1 MSLRGATAKGR
12 CPLGRLRPADLECR
26 HLKPL
31 ARRVESTPLHNSAV
45 NRRHILKS
53 LGRAGALSAVT
64 VSGGLGLV
72 SQALAAASDSART
85 ALGYETLEFDWADT
99 ARNRAVPVRLYLP
112 RSATAQQPAPLL
124 VFSHGIGGSRR
135 GYTYLAQ
142 HWASSGWASLHVQHV
157 GSDRTLWSGGVWTM
171 VGRLHAAAQDAEA
184 IARARD
190 LRFALDELLHGEL
203 GARVD
208 GQRVVA
214 AGHSYGANTSL
225 LAAGA
230 RVWRD
235 GGPMDLRDPRVKA
248 AILISAPPFY
258 GEGDPRTILGPVEI
272 PTLHITATEDVIR
285 IPGYYSGLEDR
296 LSVFDA
302 IGSPQKWLAV
312 FEGGSHSMFT
322 DRAGTG
328 GALLNPKVKA
338 ATRELS
344 SAFLQGVFEGKTQ
357 ALESWPLQFAPLLA
371 RFSARA

>member
-1 MSLRGATAKGR
+1 
-12 CPLGRLRPADLECR
+12 
-26 HLKPL
+26 
-31 ARRVESTPLHNSAV
+31 
-45 NRRHILKS
+45 
-53 LGRAGALSAVT
+53 
-64 VSGGLGLV
+64 
-72 SQALAAASDSART
+72 
-85 ALGYETLEFDWADT
+85 
-99 ARNRAVPVRLYLP
+99 
-112 RSATAQQPAPLL
+112 
-124 VFSHGIGGSRR
+124 
-135 GYTYLAQ
+135 
-142 HWASSGWASLHVQHV
+142 
-157 GSDRTLWSGGVWTM
+157 
-171 VGRLHAAAQDAEA
+171 
-184 IARARD
+184 
-190 LRFALDELLHGEL
+190 
-203 GARVD
+203 
-208 GQRVVA
+208 
-214 AGHSYGANTSL
+214 
-225 LAAGA
+225 
-230 RVWRD
+230 
-235 GGPMDLRDPRVKA
+235 MDLRDPRVKA

-258 GEGDPRTILGPVEI
+258 GEGDPRTILGAVEI